1 MSKTAWPLLLA
12 LGVLAGPA
20 AASNCPPSFQDL
32 AGKPPQAGAP
42 LRAPNRQIRVW
53 AVAAYEAAPHL
64 VRSWLVLR
72 DEPTSREL
80 IALPPGTWNGQPRRQ
95 PGSFSVLCP
104 VDWSSDSRLLLVE
117 ELVGV
122 MNSEFSPVTWTYD
135 TGQRR
140 WTLIDSSELRRALE
154 AYWKARGTDLHGI
167 GWELDVLGW
176 AGGDAGRVVFKAY
189 TPHDTPGSFLGLW
202 SVTRTGRSPRLV
214 SRDESGF
221 TVRRFGVTVEPR

>member
-1 MSKTAWPLLLA
+1 MSKTAWSLLLA
-12 LGVLAGPA
+12 LGALAGPA

-42 LRAPNRQIRVW
+42 LRAPNW
-53 AVAAYEAAPHL
+53 
-64 VRSWLVLR
+64 
-72 DEPTSREL
+72 
-80 IALPPGTWNGQPRRQ
+80 Q

-122 MNSEFSPVTWTYD
+122 MNSEFSPVAWTYD

-140 WTLIDSSELRRALE
+140 WTLIDSSELRRVLE
-154 AYWKARGTDLHGI
+154 AYWKARGTELDGI
-167 GWELDVLGW
+167 EWELDVLGW
-176 AGGDAGRVVFKAY
+176 ADGDAGRVVFKAY